1 MFLVG
6 KFAFD
11 VYQTA

>member
-1 MFLVG
+1 MFLVD